1 MMVTSYLI
9 WRFLPNNIFDPL
21 LLSMVSMVTK
31 SVSIMITM
39 QLVGAVRSAVQCLFL
54 THVAMLLYIAAW
66 QHAIYSSGTKR

>member
-1 MMVTSYLI
+1 
-9 WRFLPNNIFDPL
+9 
-21 LLSMVSMVTK
+21 
-31 SVSIMITM
+31 MITM